1 MKKSK
6 MKKLIITLVVALVTF
21 SVLSGA
27 VFAAESPTITEVP
40 GRKIILEGSPL
51 ELKNVPIAI
60 GGRTMLPLRELV
72 VALGVPN
79 DDEHIIYKRVSKD
92 EQYVAVIYEQTKI
105 EMTIG
110 KPEAYI
116 NGERLE
122 LDAAPVI
129 YKNSTYIPLRFVA
142 EALEKKVVWVGE
154 SNTVLII
161 DQENYENISEIM
173 KKSAEAGKNIVRNR
187 MDMDVDMEISSG
199 GLGLLMGVEV
209 DALVDREAKT
219 MYVKSA
225 ASMLGIE
232 AVTEIYLSDNTL
244 YQSDPL
250 TGAWTKVVYTP
261 EEYEM
266 IFENQVSQYQLEED
280 DKLLACLRLEESEN
294 EDELVLIG
302 KTNYISSFIDAF
314 TQQSDAMGMGQS
326 EAPEFDE
333 FLLRIVL
340 DSDTYALKRFTME
353 VSADNAKDGET
364 AAMSITADVVYSDID
379 GDFEITVPEDV
390 VKNAVESEP
399 ATEVTFE
406 F

>member
-173 KKSAEAGKNIVRNR
+173 KNPLKPV
-187 MDMDVDMEISSG
+187 
-199 GLGLLMGVEV
+199 
-209 DALVDREAKT
+209 KT
-219 MYVKSA
+219 
-225 ASMLGIE
+225 
-232 AVTEIYLSDNTL
+232 
-244 YQSDPL
+244 
-250 TGAWTKVVYTP
+250 
-261 EEYEM
+261 
-266 IFENQVSQYQLEED
+266 
-280 DKLLACLRLEESEN
+280 
-294 EDELVLIG
+294 
-302 KTNYISSFIDAF
+302 
-314 TQQSDAMGMGQS
+314 
-326 EAPEFDE
+326 
-333 FLLRIVL
+333 
-340 DSDTYALKRFTME
+340 
-353 VSADNAKDGET
+353 
-364 AAMSITADVVYSDID
+364 
-379 GDFEITVPEDV
+379 
-390 VKNAVESEP
+390 
-399 ATEVTFE
+399 
-406 F
+406 

>member
-266 IFENQVSQYQLEED
+266 TFENQVSQYQLEED

-294 EDELVLIG
+294 EDELVLVG

-390 VKNAVESEP
+390 VKNAVEGEP

>member
-261 EEYEM
+261 EEHEM

-294 EDELVLIG
+294 EDELVLVG

-390 VKNAVESEP
+390 VKNAVEGEP